1 MGPMGLDPARDAW
14 VVIDD
19 ANVFVWPGFDL
30 VPQVGGG
37 FVRGAVTRAFFE
49 RIREAVL
56 AFVPVV
62 ARADSTATEDR
73 ESLGSAESARSRA
86 GRRPGRSE

>member
-1 MGPMGLDPARDAW
+1 MPSHLIEPMGLDPARDAW

-37 FVRGAVTRAFFE
+37 FVCGAVTRAFFE
-49 RIREAVL
+49 RVREAVL
-56 AFVPVV
+56 AVRP
-62 ARADSTATEDR
+62 RGRPRRLDR
-73 ESLGSAESARSRA
+73 D
-86 GRRPGRSE
+86 